1 MIVSSAY
8 TAISSSAFKKL
19 GLSLLFSFAYWMN
32 EWNIT
37 KFMTAT
43 NIFVAM
49 NTTQPVAVSGSVHPS
64 PSTDPKNGMNTKA
77 TIDTVAIIM

>member
-1 MIVSSAY
+1 
-8 TAISSSAFKKL
+8 
-19 GLSLLFSFAYWMN
+19 MN